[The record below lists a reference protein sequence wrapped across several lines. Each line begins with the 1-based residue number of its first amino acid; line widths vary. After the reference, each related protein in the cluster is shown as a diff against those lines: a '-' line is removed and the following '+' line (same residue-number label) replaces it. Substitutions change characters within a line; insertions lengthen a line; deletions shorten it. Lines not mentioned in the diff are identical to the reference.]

1 MRCERVRIRPNPP
14 DSAPFR
20 GPPGCGP
27 LAGGTTLALFS
38 RVFRPFRFPPATLRV
53 LFLSLAFTGVPAAH
67 AAISWVPR
75 GAFADREFTSLVSPP
90 NYPCDVA
97 FTALGNGGLGVS
109 TDCGV
114 SFATLI
120 TTNAYEVT
128 AKSTDMGWIAAGMSG
143 VVKSVDGG
151 ASWFQVNAGL
161 PAFADVRAV
170 DLHLA
175 GPDTI
180 YAGLHGGGVYIGRP
194 AADST
199 QIWTAMN
206 NGLSDL
212 NVRDLVRVR
221 GGSYFLAATDGGIWR
236 WSNGSWS
243 PAGLGVVANA
253 LVIDSADSSRCYA
266 ACGTGGVY
274 RSLDAGQSF
283 IPSSN
288 GLPAGVAV
296 NDIVRR
302 TDNPAIL
309 YVGTGAGVYESLDYG
324 VNWHAFGPPVPGDND
339 VRAVLCVVQ
348 TAQNQANVFAGT
360 LRDGL
365 FEAQYSTPVEV
376 TTWGKLKAVYR

>member
-1 MRCERVRIRPNPP
+1 
-14 DSAPFR
+14 
-20 GPPGCGP
+20 
-27 LAGGTTLALFS
+27 LALFS
-38 RVFRPFRFPPATLRV
+38 CASRPIRFRRATLGV
-53 LFLSLAFTGVPAAH
+53 LVSSLILCGAPAAH
-67 AAISWVPR
+67 AGISWVPR
-75 GAFADREFTSLVSPP
+75 GAFADREFTTLVSPP

-120 TTNAYEVT
+120 ITNAYDVT
-128 AKSTDMGWIAAGMSG
+128 AKSTDVGWIAAGTSG
-143 VVKSVDGG
+143 VVKSIDGG

-161 PAFADVRAV
+161 PAFKDVRAV
-170 DLHLA
+170 VLHLA

-180 YAGLHGGGVYIGRP
+180 YAGLHGDGVYIGRP

-199 QIWTAMN
+199 QVWAAMN

-212 NVRDLVRVR
+212 NVRALVRVR
-221 GGSYFLAATDGGIWR
+221 GGTYFLAGTDGGIWR

-253 LVIDSADSSRCYA
+253 FVIDSADSSRCYA

-302 TDNPAIL
+302 TDDPAVL
-309 YVGTGAGVYESLDYG
+309 YVGTGAGVYESVDYG
-324 VNWHAFGPPVPGDND
+324 VDWHPFGPPVPGGND

-365 FEAQYSTPVEV
+365 FEAQYSTPVEP
-376 TTWGKLKAVYR
+376 TTWGRLKAAYR